1 MPLPLTIT
9 VGAKGDTITI
19 PANHGFNYVKLGG
32 TGFDGNT
39 SVYKYRLRN
48 NFSPITITFR
58 DATNG
63 EDQAC
68 SPYYPSYTPESAW
81 IPIIDGVEIY
91 QSNRL
96 SYVSGQNYG
105 PGPFGYCAAGT
116 AFGSLTF
123 FTGIPR
129 VMVRTNLRMPPII
142 PTNASR
148 QVSSS
153 ATSLPP
159 GYRRISLR
167 PQQPVRTNLRVAA
180 AASPPVKTTGT
191 VNSPPTLSAPVI
203 VTPTQVTTTTTT
215 RATTT
220 LCEPFSF
227 GASNIGPW
235 SQSRPGYVC
244 SGTSYGNGTYAWALA
259 ASTRTGNTWVG
270 PNMPRFSFDGVD
282 DNGLEIWTF
291 SASGWAECQ
300 VPTYTDTQTK
310 SRTSNSITFNIGAGT
325 LVITFT
331 ECGSNGAGI
340 TTTTTT
346 TTVNVNTIGP
356 TTPQTTPCLFTKTP
370 TAIYSGA
377 GCGCIQS
384 KTTLTVGGC
393 PQTVITYACA
403 QCPTPSAPTYTA
415 PVTVMRTVTAPS
427 SGDPIVINQGLA
439 QKLKA
444 PPPGSPTPTRAIVRR
459 GVVAPIQ
466 VMGPDFSRL
475 WNGGKKYDLHQSV
488 PCDSVL
494 TKKRRYKPVRLQENA
509 STRLAGA
516 PLLSQGEKFG
526 FIVGDP
532 EMALTSFKY
541 GNGDDTEDLAKR
553 DLGKRW
559 SMANWSDFANATES
573 DLLGFMQTFGII
585 EEDLSTEDDAQHIAV
600 VGWIKYQNNIITED
614 GENYLVV
621 YCNKSLPS
629 SITPVATLL
638 SDYWVLVANT
648 NDYIMC
654 NIICKK

>member
-1 MPLPLTIT
+1 MPAPLTIT

-19 PANHGFNYVKLGG
+19 PADHGFNYVSLGG

-39 SVYKYRLRN
+39 SVYKYRLPN

-68 SPYYPSYTPESAW
+68 SPYYPTYTPQSAW
-81 IPIIDGVEIY
+81 IPIVNEVEIY

-96 SYVSGQNYG
+96 SYVSGHNYG

-123 FTGIPR
+123 FTQLPR
-129 VMVRTNLRMPPII
+129 VNVRTNLRMPSRI
-142 PTNASR
+142 PTNAWR
-148 QVSSS
+148 QVSSP
-153 ATSLPP
+153 AIYLPP

-180 AASPPVKTTGT
+180 ATSPPTKTTGT

-203 VTPTQVTTTTTT
+203 TT
-215 RATTT
+215 
-220 LCEPFSF
+220 
-227 GASNIGPW
+227 G
-235 SQSRPGYVC
+235 
-244 SGTSYGNGTYAWALA
+244 
-259 ASTRTGNTWVG
+259 
-270 PNMPRFSFDGVD
+270 
-282 DNGLEIWTF
+282 
-291 SASGWAECQ
+291 
-300 VPTYTDTQTK
+300 
-310 SRTSNSITFNIGAGT
+310 
-325 LVITFT
+325 
-331 ECGSNGAGI
+331 
-340 TTTTTT
+340 
-346 TTVNVNTIGP
+346 NVNTIGP
-356 TTPQTTPCLFTKTP
+356 TTPQTTPCLFTKAP

-415 PVTVMRTVTAPS
+415 PLTVVKTVTAPS

-444 PPPGSPTPTRAIVRR
+444 PSPGSPTPTRAIVRR

-516 PLLSQGEKFG
+516 PLLSEGEKFG

-585 EEDLSTEDDAQHIAV
+585 EEDLSTEDDAQHIVV

-648 NDYIMC
+648 NDYMTSK
-654 NIICKK
+654 IICKK